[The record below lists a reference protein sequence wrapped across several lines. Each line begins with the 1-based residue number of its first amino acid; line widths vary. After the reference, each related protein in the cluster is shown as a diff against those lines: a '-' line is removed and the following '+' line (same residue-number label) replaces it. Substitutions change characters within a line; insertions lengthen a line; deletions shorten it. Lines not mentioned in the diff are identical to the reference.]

1 MRTNIQFLWIN
12 IIGGVAVLG
21 GYVYA
26 LLNHPD
32 TGNDLWGGIPQNWRA
47 WIVTS
52 MFIAAFG
59 YIIACLLYTS
69 PSPREGWVGC
79 EIFLGQDR
87 SFSYSNNSSTFLCFS
102 IDVDSFYFCLP

>member
-59 YIIACLLYTS
+59 YIIAMYLSL
-69 PSPREGWVGC
+69 
-79 EIFLGQDR
+79 IH
-87 SFSYSNNSSTFLCFS
+87 
-102 IDVDSFYFCLP
+102 I